1 MAEIWAAAI
10 GAAGAAVS
18 AGTAIYGATQNK
30 GASGGGLPSY
40 NYNFKPIDGVSYNP
54 AQGAADL
61 NSMFPGLSQYA
72 SQATAYQTNQREK
85 IMPGSKQQFRQASSV
100 LNSYLKGEV
109 PQDVVDY
116 TNRTVA
122 QRTGGSFNP
131 FTGGGRSQQ
140 DFARSIG
147 RLSTDLTSAGLS
159 AAPTWQQLANSFVT
173 STNEAAQLALQAAG
187 VRYQYDALN
196 TGVDKFN
203 ASGGMENAQNQ
214 YAGGINSYL
223 YGQQAQQQQ
232 QAALTGGIGSAANA
246 LTGFAGQYGRTA
258 AMAQTPSA
266 TYQGTGGQY
275 GLPNAQASV
284 YRPTAWRQNAS
295 APWTGIGNPYN
306 TGA

>member
-1 MAEIWAAAI
+1 M
-10 GAAGAAVS
+10 
-18 AGTAIYGATQNK
+18 QNK
-30 GASGGGLPSY
+30 GGGASGGIPGY
-40 NYNFKPIDGVSYNP
+40 NYNFKPVEGVSYNP
-54 AQGAADL
+54 TQGASDL
-61 NSMFPGLSQYA
+61 NSMFPGLAQYA
-72 SQATAYQTNQREK
+72 GQATAYQTAQREK
-85 IMPGSKQQFRQASSV
+85 IMPGSKQQFRQASNV

-147 RLSTDLTSAGLS
+147 RLSTDLQSAGLS

-196 TGVDKFN
+196 TGIDQFN
-203 ASGGMENAQNQ
+203 ASQGMVNAQNQ
-214 YAGGINSYL
+214 YTGGINSYL

-232 QAALTGGIGSAANA
+232 QAQLQNAIGSGAQA
-246 LTGFAGQYGRTA
+246 LSGFAGQFGRSA
-258 AMAQTPSA
+258 PMAQTPMAS
-266 TYQGTGGQY
+266 YQGTGGQY
-275 GLPNAQASV
+275 GLPNAEASV
-284 YRPTAWRQNAS
+284 YRPTAWRQNS
-295 APWTGIGNPYN
+295 SQPWVGIGNPYK